1 MPTTSKK
8 RYAAAIT
15 TPSSKGKGTRISA
28 YLNLASNIKDPK
40 LNKDFT
46 F

>member
-1 MPTTSKK
+1 MPATPKK
-8 RYAAAIT
+8 RRAAAIT

-28 YLNLASNIKDPK
+28 YLNPTSNVKDPK